1 MIPPGPVS
9 MFGLF
14 VTMTNVSVPLI
25 SVNYDVQIKSFA
37 SHITIQQTYRNS
49 ESATDLECVYGF
61 PINDQAGIVGLTAQ
75 IGNRTLNSVFK
86 KKDEAFKE
94 YSDALARNDGAYLL
108 DQSERSDDTFV
119 LSVGRLPPGQ
129 ECTVSIS
136 YVGTLES
143 VTETKLRLTIPT
155 SLYPR

>member
-1 MIPPGPVS
+1 MIQGTAAL
-9 MFGLF
+9 FGLF

-25 SVNYDVQIKSFA
+25 NVHYDVQVKSFA
-37 SHITIQQTYRNS
+37 SRITIQQTYRNT
-49 ESATDLECVYGF
+49 ESSDDLECVYGF
-61 PINDQAGIVGLTAQ
+61 PINDQAAVIGLTVQ
-75 IGNRTLNSVFK
+75 IGNRTLSSSFK

-94 YSDALARNDGAYLL
+94 YSEALAKNNGAYLL